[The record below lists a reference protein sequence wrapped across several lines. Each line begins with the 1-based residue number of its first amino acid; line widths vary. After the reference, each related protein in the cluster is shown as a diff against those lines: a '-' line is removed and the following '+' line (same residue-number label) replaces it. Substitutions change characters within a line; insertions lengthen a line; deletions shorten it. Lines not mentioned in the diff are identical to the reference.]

1 MSQTEDGYLKVHS
14 LVQEVIRADIPKD
27 QLSDI
32 CSSASKMLNHA
43 FHHCNNPMSFVN
55 ADQPDLKGHTF
66 ELWEHVCV
74 AIVHFLNQFEDWNRT
89 GGDSF
94 AFSSIVSAALVF
106 THVSNIT
113 SQALAFRQRLIN
125 FSRCVDW
132 KISKN

>member
-1 MSQTEDGYLKVHS
+1 
-14 LVQEVIRADIPKD
+14 
-27 QLSDI
+27 
-32 CSSASKMLNHA
+32 
-43 FHHCNNPMSFVN
+43 MSFVN

-74 AIVHFLNQFEDWNRT
+74 AIVHFLNQVEDWNGT

-125 FSRCVDW
+125 FSRCVD
-132 KISKN
+132 